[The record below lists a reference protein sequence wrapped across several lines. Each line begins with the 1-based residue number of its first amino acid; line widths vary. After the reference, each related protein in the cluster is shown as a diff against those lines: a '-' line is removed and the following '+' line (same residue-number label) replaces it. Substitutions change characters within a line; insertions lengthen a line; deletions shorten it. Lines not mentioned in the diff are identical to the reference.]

1 MVTVRSLTVWRHE
14 LELREPYS
22 YAGATL
28 THIPSVIVRMQTDDG
43 LEGWGETCPLG
54 PTYQPAHADGAIT
67 AIKEMAGA
75 IVGGSALPR
84 QLGVRMDGALEGHRY
99 AKAALDIA
107 AWDILGKSAGLPLN
121 RLLGGALSNPVPS
134 YYAIAPLEPDEVV
147 RIALDR
153 VAEGYQ
159 ALQLKIGSGDV
170 EQDCETVRRVWESVP
185 RGVSIAADANRALL
199 VEETLHLSRKLAN
212 VPIAIEQP
220 CSTAEEMRSLRGR
233 LHHPL
238 YWDES
243 TTSPSVVLD
252 ALGQGHC
259 EGFGMKLTR
268 VGGITP
274 LLGVRD
280 MAVAKGV
287 KLSVDDSWGGDIVA
301 AACAHVGSTVPPKL
315 FRGTWICRPYLS
327 GGYDE
332 QGGIQVENGRITL
345 PDGPGLGIIPNFDQF
360 GAPVFELEA

>member
-1 MVTVRSLTVWRHE
+1 M
-14 LELREPYS
+14 
-22 YAGATL
+22 
-28 THIPSVIVRMQTDDG
+28 IVRLRTDAG

-54 PTYQPAHADGAIT
+54 TTYQPAHAGGAIA
-67 AIKEMAGA
+67 AINEMAGA
-75 IVGGSALPR
+75 IVGGSVLPR
-84 QLGVRMDGALEGHRY
+84 QLSVRMDSALEGHRY

-107 AWDILGKSAGLPLN
+107 AWDILGKSAGMPLN
-121 RLLGGALSNPVPS
+121 QLLGGALSDPVQS
-134 YYAIAPLEPDEVV
+134 YYAIAPLAPDEAV

-153 VAEGYQ
+153 VADGYQ
-159 ALQLKIGSGDV
+159 ALQLKIGSSDL

-185 RGVSIAADANRALL
+185 RSVSIAADANRALL
-199 VEETLHLSRKLAN
+199 VEETLHLSRNLAD

-220 CSTAEEMRSLRGR
+220 CSTAEEMRSLKGR

-243 TTSPSVVLD
+243 TTSPSVVLE
-252 ALGQGHC
+252 ALGQGYC
-259 EGFGMKLTR
+259 DGFGMKLTR

-274 LLGVRD
+274 MLGVRD

-287 KLSVDDSWGGDIVA
+287 KLSVDDSWGGDIIA

-327 GGYDE
+327 GSYD
-332 QGGIQVENGRITL
+332 QNDGIVVENGQITL
-345 PDGPGLGIIPNFDQF
+345 PDRPGLGICPDANLF
-360 GAPVFELEA
+360 GEPVIRMEA